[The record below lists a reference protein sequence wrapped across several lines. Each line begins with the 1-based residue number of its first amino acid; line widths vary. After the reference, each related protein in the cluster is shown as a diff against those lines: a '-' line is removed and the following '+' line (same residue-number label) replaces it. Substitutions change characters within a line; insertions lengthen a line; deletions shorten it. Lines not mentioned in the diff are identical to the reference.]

1 MNYIF
6 SLFASLSI
14 LASCSSTKEVAEN
27 NNPESNTQTAETN
40 TSHGTEHKII
50 FEDLAK
56 GDSLF
61 ASIRKGYCYGT
72 CPVYVMNIYNSGYVK
87 LEGKA
92 NIDKV
97 GVFATKLSYEQ
108 MKAFVDFAVEM
119 NYMGLDDVYDNIHIS
134 DLPETNT
141 SIVIGGERKSIKRR
155 YGFPKSIV
163 TFEKMFAS
171 LMETEDWTV
180 IKEGRDIK

>member
-1 MNYIF
+1 MNYMF
-6 SLFASLSI
+6 SLIVSLTI
-14 LASCSSTKEVAEN
+14 LASCSSTKEVAEIN
-27 NNPESNTQTAETN
+27 SAPTPSAIEEVKTPTDSEQ
-40 TSHGTEHKII
+40 KYV
-50 FEDLAK
+50 FEDLTK

-61 ASIRKGYCYGT
+61 ASIRKGYCFGT
-72 CPVYVMNIYNSGYVK
+72 CPVYIMKVYNSGYVR

-92 NIDKV
+92 NIDKI
-97 GVFATKLSYEQ
+97 GIYSTKLTHDQ
-108 MKAFVDFAVEM
+108 MMSFVNFARRM

-141 SIVIGGERKSIKRR
+141 SIVLDGNRKSIKRR
-155 YGFPKSIV
+155 YGFPQSIV

-171 LMETEDWTV
+171 LLETEKWDV

>member
-6 SLFASLSI
+6 SLFASLTI
-14 LASCSSTKEVAEN
+14 LASCSSTKEIAEN
-27 NNPESNTQTAETN
+27 NSKPTNISEEVMTPTET
-40 TSHGTEHKII
+40 EQKII

-61 ASIRKGYCYGT
+61 ASIRKGYCFGT
-72 CPVYVMNIYNSGYVK
+72 CPVYVMKIYNSGYVK

-92 NIDKV
+92 NIEKV
-97 GVFATKLSYEQ
+97 GVYSTKLTYDQ
-108 MKAFVDFAVEM
+108 MKTFADFARRM
-119 NYMGLDDVYDNIHIS
+119 NYMELDDVYDNIHIS

-141 SIVIGGERKSIKRR
+141 SIVLDGKRKSIKRR
-155 YGFPKSIV
+155 YNFPQSIV

-171 LMETEDWTV
+171 LLETEKWDV